1 MLLARSGKAARKNV
15 QVGLGNMYK
24 LGIMFV
30 TEGIAVQKLQDQKK
44 HGTWGKFRMT
54 AVISMRWRWV
64 KRDEA
69 GLLNRGQILKGF
81 VTMYGIWT

>member
-44 HGTWGKFRMT
+44 HGT
-54 AVISMRWRWV
+54 
-64 KRDEA
+64 
-69 GLLNRGQILKGF
+69 
-81 VTMYGIWT
+81 